1 MGSRRMS
8 SDGLR
13 SGEGLEVEIRQGI
26 KAPALYKVLLLN
38 DDYTTMDFVVR
49 ILETVF
55 HKPPAEAV
63 QVMLH
68 VHKRGQG
75 LCGIYT
81 RDIAETKVINVH
93 GLARENGFPLKC
105 TMEKE

>member
-1 MGSRRMS
+1 VGSG
-8 SDGLR
+8 GLK
-13 SGEGLEVEIRQGI
+13 SGEYLEVRTRQEI
-26 KAPALYKVLLLN
+26 KAPALYKVFLLN
-38 DDYTTMDFVVR
+38 DDYTTMDFVVQ

-55 HKPPAEAV
+55 HRPPAEAV

-81 RDIAETKVINVH
+81 RDIAETKVITVH
-93 GLARENGFPLKC
+93 ELARENGFPLKC
-105 TMEKE
+105 LIEKE

>member
-1 MGSRRMS
+1 MS
-8 SDGLR
+8 KGDVKLEDGI
-13 SGEGLEVEIRQGI
+13 GVETRQEI
-26 KAPALYKVLLLN
+26 KVPAMYKVFLLN

-49 ILETVF
+49 ILEVVF

-63 QVMLH
+63 RVMLH

-81 RDIAETKVINVH
+81 RDIAETKAVKVH
-93 GLARENGFPLKC
+93 ELARENGFPLKC
-105 TMEKE
+105 VMEKE